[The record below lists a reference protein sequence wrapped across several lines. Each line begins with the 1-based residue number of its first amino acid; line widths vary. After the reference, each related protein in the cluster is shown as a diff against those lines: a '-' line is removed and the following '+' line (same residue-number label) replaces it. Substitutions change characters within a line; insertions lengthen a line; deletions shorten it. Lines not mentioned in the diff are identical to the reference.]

1 MTNDGFAPVPA
12 EFIAYLE
19 ANGGILWEPG
29 KEGREGWAICPCC
42 GERELYIVFVSE
54 AE

>member
-1 MTNDGFAPVPA
+1 MSEGRTVRS
-12 EFIAYLE
+12 ELIRYLE
-19 ANGGILWEPG
+19 ESSGIPWDPG

-42 GERELYIVFVSE
+42 GERELHIVFVEE